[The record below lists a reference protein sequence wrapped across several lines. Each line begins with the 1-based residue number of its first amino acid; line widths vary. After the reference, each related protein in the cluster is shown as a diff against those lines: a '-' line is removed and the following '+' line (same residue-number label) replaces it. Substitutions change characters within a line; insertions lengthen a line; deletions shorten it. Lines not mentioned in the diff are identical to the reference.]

1 MAFSYTRKTVLLIY
15 YFNCALDSGIK
26 MITWV
31 FFGFDKNV
39 LQDNMNEKVI
49 KYKIKRNGVVDLYGE
64 EC

>member
-49 KYKIKRNGVVDLYGE
+49 KYKINRNGVVDLYGE

>member
-31 FFGFDKNV
+31 FFGFDKNI

>member
-39 LQDNMNEKVI
+39 SQDNMNEKVI
-49 KYKIKRNGVVDLYGE
+49 NVQNKEK
-64 EC
+64 